1 MRLNGFVLNEDD
13 KGLMNYRRGQR
24 IQYSI
29 NDNTLLIYKL
39 DDNYTDI
46 FIHGDIYEDYNLKSL
61 ITKDGNFAFLTINDK
76 IIFGR
81 DPLGTKPLYYSYYG
95 NKLKLASDPRV
106 LENSIEVEPGTL
118 YTRNNRL
125 VINNINPLRHINK
138 VSDPLEVIK
147 DNILRLL
154 RDSIKRRV
162 KGRSLIGL
170 SGIDSIIL
178 AKLSD
183 QRAAMVC
190 ANNSYDHKY
199 AEYIASK
206 LNIELDIILVND
218 IKNEFNIVKK
228 ILPFQDDMD
237 LSIGIAFHILARYA
251 KEHNYDSIILG
262 QLADE
267 LFGGYARYLTIDPKI
282 LNDVLYNDVMNA
294 YKRNFLRDEIVTSQF
309 VDLILPYT
317 SLPLVKYTLGLD
329 PTLKIRNNIRKFIL
343 REVAKELN
351 IDDDIINKEK
361 KAIHFSTGI
370 FKMVQR
376 LI

>member
-81 DPLGTKPLYYSYYG
+81 DPLGTKPLYYSYNG
-95 NKLKLASDPRV
+95 NKLKLASDARV

-118 YTRNNRL
+118 YTLNNRL
-125 VINNINPLRHINK
+125 VINKVNPLRYINK

-183 QRAAMVC
+183 QRAAIVC
-190 ANNSYDHKY
+190 ANNSYDHKH

-206 LNIELDIILVND
+206 LNIELDIIVVND
-218 IKNEFNIVKK
+218 IKKELNIVKK

-294 YKRNFLRDEIVTSQF
+294 YKRNFLRDEIITSQF

-329 PTLKIRNNIRKFIL
+329 PTLKIRNNVRKFIL